1 MSNIYIQEPP
11 TSGKVLMKTTAGD
24 IDIELWSRECP
35 KACRNF
41 IQLCM
46 EGYYNGTIFHRVVKG
61 FIVQGGDPN
70 GDGTGGES
78 IYGKPFKD
86 EFHSRLR
93 FARRGLIG
101 MANADKDDN
110 GSQFFFTMG
119 ATPELQNK
127 NTLFAKV
134 TGNTLYN
141 MLKLEEGLVDH
152 NERPMYPQKILRTE
166 ILSNPFEDIV
176 PRKLAKEEKKE
187 KTKKREKGVKNF
199 GLLSFGA
206 EAEEDEEETNE
217 FVQKNAG
224 KAKSMHDV
232 VDDPKLSK
240 EVVRLEST
248 HLSADDDG
256 ALEVERRLSHIKK
269 EDIEED
275 DLEEKRQRIKNKLKR
290 LDDNEK
296 LIKKEPAVIQKEQ
309 SDSDEDMLMTQE
321 QERKIKSDKKKDE
334 IRQEI
339 INLKKQ
345 YQTEKRQRENVN
357 DIKPEKNSNSELE
370 ASAEGNEFIKNFI
383 EEKEKYG
390 SLKSKIPKK
399 GASREDFTLSLLAKF
414 RQKLDTLKQK
424 QADSNELPETLDDGT
439 IEKEIHSDDWLAHTL
454 KFEEPVPVLAKDAS
468 TKSDDWYDAYDPR
481 NPLNKRKRG
490 EGSKALGGSSR
501 DGSNIKR
508 RK

>member
-11 TSGKVLMKTTAGD
+11 TSGKVLLKTTAGD

-46 EGYYNGTIFHRVVKG
+46 EGYYTGTIFHRVVKG

-78 IYGKPFKD
+78 IYGHTFKD

-93 FARRGLIG
+93 YARRGLVG

-110 GSQFFFTMG
+110 GSQFFFTLA

-127 NTLFAKV
+127 NTLFGKV
-134 TGNTLYN
+134 TGDTLYN

-152 NERPMYPQKILRTE
+152 NERPMYPQRILGAE
-166 ILSNPFEDIV
+166 ILSNPFDDIV
-176 PRKLAKEEKKE
+176 PRKVAKEIKKE

-199 GLLSFGA
+199 GLLSFGE
-206 EAEEDEEETNE
+206 EAEEDEEETNQ

-240 EVVRLEST
+240 DALRIEDTNVRSDDEDMLE
-248 HLSADDDG
+248 
-256 ALEVERRLSHIKK
+256 EERRLACVKK
-269 EDIEED
+269 EPVDDDDIEER
-275 DLEEKRQRIKNKLKR
+275 RQRIKDKLQLKT
-290 LDDNEK
+290 NEAK
-296 LIKKEPAVIQKEQ
+296 KVIKTEAAEIKEEM
-309 SDSDEDMLMTQE
+309 SDSDEDVLLTQE
-321 QERKIKSDKKKDE
+321 QEQKIKSELKRNE

-339 INLKKQ
+339 QNLKKQ
-345 YQTEKRQRENVN
+345 YQTEKRQRENLGDKKTEKSKTDQLSVN
-357 DIKPEKNSNSELE
+357 
-370 ASAEGNEFIKNFI
+370 SAEDNEFIKNFVD
-383 EEKEKYG
+383 EKVKYSG
-390 SLKSKIPKK
+390 LKSKIPKK
-399 GASREDFTLSLLAKF
+399 GASREDFTLSLLSKF
-414 RQKLDTLKQK
+414 RNKLDALKQK
-424 QADSNELPETLDDGT
+424 QSESSETNESLDDGT
-439 IEKEIHSDDWLAHTL
+439 IEKEIQGDDWLAHTL
-454 KFEEPVPVLAKDAS
+454 KFEEATPILAKDAS
-468 TKSDDWYDAYDPR
+468 TKGDDWYDAYDPR

-490 EGSKALGGSSR
+490 EGSKSGGSS
-501 DGSNIKR
+501 SKSSKR
-508 RK
+508 H